1 MEPITWLIG
10 STSTIALDNIYRAQ
24 CWLKPYARQL
34 VSAANVS
41 TAILFPLRRRGS
53 EADHQNIVALTPV
66 AANCGWRDFAAQ
78 RLRKINPELSFRH
91 LETRNG

>member
-1 MEPITWLIG
+1 MKSVTWLIG
-10 STSTIALDNIYRAQ
+10 STSTIALDNIYRKQ
-24 CWLKPYARQL
+24 NWLKHCARQL

-41 TAILFPLRRRGS
+41 TAILFPLRHPARKPTR
-53 EADHQNIVALTPV
+53 QTFVALTP
-66 AANCGWRDFAAQ
+66 AANCSRRDFAAQ